1 MSVLDSGEKD
11 RRTGELDG
19 TDRVDAGAPGMKR
32 MGRPSVE
39 QAAGF
44 IACSWLMAAAAIGVL
59 NLLHADLHEHRDLP
73 LLAHWLRDA
82 ALAVPMAAIA
92 IVAAALIVRS
102 RLTSSGGE
110 TGRSNAGPLAW
121 ALLAAIFFAVL
132 SIPGIQLHGL
142 LFGAEEEAG
151 GWLQDALKDG
161 GITLATSLAVL
172 IPVALFLGPPWP
184 VARSADRNAHSP
196 GPSLAA
202 SAGSSASLVTTG
214 STHAGGD
221 R

>member
-1 MSVLDSGEKD
+1 ME
-11 RRTGELDG
+11 G
-19 TDRVDAGAPGMKR
+19 TERIDAGTSGVTR

-39 QAAGF
+39 QVAGF
-44 IACSWLMAAAAIGVL
+44 IACSWLMAAAAIAVL
-59 NLLHADLHEHRDLP
+59 NLLHADLHEHRELP
-73 LLAHWLRDA
+73 LLVHWLRDA

-92 IVAAALIVRS
+92 IAAAALIVRA
-102 RLTSSGGE
+102 RFTSSGGE
-110 TGRSNAGPLAW
+110 SGRSSAGPLAW
-121 ALLAAIFFAVL
+121 AVLAAVTFAVL

-142 LFGAEEEAG
+142 LFGAEVEAG
-151 GWLQDALKDG
+151 GWLADALKDG
-161 GITLATSLAVL
+161 GITLATSLALL

-184 VARSADRNAHSP
+184 MARVANRHAQSP

-202 SAGSSASLVTTG
+202 PAGPSASLVTTG